1 MQRQA
6 EVIAFLPL
14 LCFIELIVSCCLS
27 FICVS
32 KECAEAGGSNW
43 LSTLHCF
50 IEQICSCWLSEHGL
64 PLTLSTNKPT
74 KP

>member
-6 EVIAFLPL
+6 EVIGFLPL
-14 LCFIELIVSCCLS
+14 LYCIELIVSCCLS
-27 FICVS
+27 LICVS

-50 IEQICSCWLSEHGL
+50 IEQICSRCLSEHCL
-64 PLTLSTNKPT
+64 PLTLFNSS
-74 KP
+74 